1 MEYTNPS
8 IMDQAFSFG
17 KIDGL
22 LLFLVDAMYSS
33 SIGYFSDI
41 PHVLSSLDRQVDFVS
56 RVRDLDSHILQT
68 HVPRI
73 SNVISRTFQLT
84 RDPSS
89 LFLSL
94 EKYSFTKT
102 I

>member
-1 MEYTNPS
+1 
-8 IMDQAFSFG
+8 MDQAFSFG

-22 LLFLVDAMYSS
+22 LLFLVDAMYSP

-41 PHVLSSLDRQVDFVS
+41 PQVLPSLDRQVDFVS

-73 SNVISRTFQLT
+73 SNIISRTFQLI

-94 EKYSFTKT
+94 EKYGFV
-102 I
+102 